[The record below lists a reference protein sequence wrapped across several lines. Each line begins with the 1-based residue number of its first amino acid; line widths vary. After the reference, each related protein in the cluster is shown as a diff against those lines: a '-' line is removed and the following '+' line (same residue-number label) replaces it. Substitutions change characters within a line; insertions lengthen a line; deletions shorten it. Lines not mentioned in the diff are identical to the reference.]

1 MAQVTI
7 ELRTLLK
14 VHSFKLFDFEYP
26 ILSEEWKSGFEE
38 LFIQHYYGYEIG
50 QETPDMF
57 KQRLKSKL
65 NMIMPRYK
73 SRFDKMKLLLNPL
86 QVEQT
91 IKDSQRDQ
99 LREVDSISN
108 TDVDVQSQTISSDYP
123 QYASNTNNI
132 PSVQTEDSTGSDGS
146 QSEERTDH
154 FTDTHHESITKIGGV
169 AELSELL
176 SIQDN
181 LTEQI
186 IEECKTLFILV
197 Y

>member
-1 MAQVTI
+1 
-7 ELRTLLK
+7 
-14 VHSFKLFDFEYP
+14 
-26 ILSEEWKSGFEE
+26 
-38 LFIQHYYGYEIG
+38 
-50 QETPDMF
+50 MF

-73 SRFDKMKLLLNPL
+73 SRYDKMKLLLNPL

-99 LREVDSISN
+99 LREVDSISK
-108 TDVDVQSQTISSDYP
+108 TDVDVQSQTVSSDYP
-123 QYASNTNNI
+123 QYTSNTNNI
-132 PSVQTEDSTGSDGS
+132 PSVQTEDTTGSDGT

-154 FTDTHHESITKIGGV
+154 FTDTYQESVTKTGGLK
-169 AELSELL
+169 ELQELIA
-176 SIQDN
+176 IQDN
-181 LTEQI
+181 FTEQI